1 MRNVEWASSLCLLAA
16 PPLRVIA
23 GADPQS
29 PNKGLMLPIAISQQP
44 IFESLSFKSLNL

>member
-1 MRNVEWASSLCLLAA
+1 MGFWLLAA

-44 IFESLSFKSLNL
+44 IFESLNL

>member
-1 MRNVEWASSLCLLAA
+1 MTTLASGLWLLAA

-29 PNKGLMLPIAISQQP
+29 PNKGLMLPTANSQQP
-44 IFESLSFKSLNL
+44 TKIFESLNPEF